1 MFFSYLWKKK
11 WNMLGYILLAVAA
24 SVSMATFNIYIAPV
38 FDDAQ
43 AGNYDSVIWRL
54 GFMFLWYIA
63 TRLLD
68 YYTELTGIHVVN
80 TVRQNIKQ
88 DLFSAVMNKQLP
100 AFADRDTGEYIAE
113 FTNDI
118 TVIENKFLIPCKEM
132 VSYLIT
138 IVTACAAIFTIDV
151 RMTLVLAVGVVFCLS
166 IPLIMTRYTTS
177 RMSRFLHRFDHFVQ
191 FLKDSFSAFFTFKN
205 YAVEDKIVDNFG
217 EENTQVEKDK
227 YRAEF
232 SWVVMNNLVGRFA
245 WTIEILIVVIGL
257 VGVINGSLTIGSVFS
272 AYLLAGSLGM
282 PLQSLGNRISMIR
295 SVGAIEQKFK
305 ALSELD
311 EVVTPAE
318 DFSTE
323 GIKIDIKL
331 DQVSLSI
338 KGNPILHN
346 INITFEH
353 GKKYLVLGSNGSG
366 KSTMAKLLKN
376 TYSGYEG
383 SILLDTYDLATPEG
397 AALSRLVS
405 YSNET
410 VSLLSDTVRNNIL
423 LYRDVSDDR
432 LETAVRLAGLRVPMN
447 RKAGDGGRFMS
458 SGERRKLELARALID
473 DPQVMILDEVVST
486 LDIETAYEIE
496 KLVLSLEDRMVIMI
510 SNAFSGQLLDQYD
523 QIVLMNQG
531 SILAQ
536 GTHSELIQ
544 NSDEYREIYRI
555 RCGDI

>member
-1 MFFSYLWKKK
+1 
-11 WNMLGYILLAVAA
+11 
-24 SVSMATFNIYIAPV
+24 
-38 FDDAQ
+38 
-43 AGNYDSVIWRL
+43 
-54 GFMFLWYIA
+54 
-63 TRLLD
+63 
-68 YYTELTGIHVVN
+68 
-80 TVRQNIKQ
+80 
-88 DLFSAVMNKQLP
+88 
-100 AFADRDTGEYIAE
+100 
-113 FTNDI
+113 
-118 TVIENKFLIPCKEM
+118 
-132 VSYLIT
+132 
-138 IVTACAAIFTIDV
+138 
-151 RMTLVLAVGVVFCLS
+151 
-166 IPLIMTRYTTS
+166 
-177 RMSRFLHRFDHFVQ
+177 
-191 FLKDSFSAFFTFKN
+191 
-205 YAVEDKIVDNFG
+205 
-217 EENTQVEKDK
+217 
-227 YRAEF
+227 
-232 SWVVMNNLVGRFA
+232 
-245 WTIEILIVVIGL
+245 
-257 VGVINGSLTIGSVFS
+257 
-272 AYLLAGSLGM
+272 
-282 PLQSLGNRISMIR
+282 MIR

-311 EVVTPAE
+311 EIVSPAE

-323 GIKIDIKL
+323 GIKMDIKL

-383 SILLDTYDLATPEG
+383 SIMLDTYDLATPEG
-397 AALSRLVS
+397 ASLIRLVS

-447 RKAGDGGRFMS
+447 RKAGDGGRFLS

-496 KLVLSLEDRMVIMI
+496 KLVLSLEDRTVIMI

>member
-151 RMTLVLAVGVVFCLS
+151 RMTLVLAVGVVICLS

-205 YAVEDKIVDNFG
+205 YAVEDKIVDNFE

-232 SWVVMNNLVGRFA
+232 SLVVMNNLVGRFA

-447 RKAGDGGRFMS
+447 RKAGDGGRFLS

-496 KLVLSLEDRMVIMI
+496 KLVLSLEDRTVIMI